1 MTKKR
6 ASHRRRSRSAR
17 STSAR
22 LSPAQLSG
30 LLDQGRR
37 LLISGEH
44 ERAISILERAL
55 PHLPRNRQRAEALS
69 DLGMAYGLL
78 KRDEE
83 SYRALLEATQITP
96 DDVRIWYNF
105 GQTCRGAGRLVQSL
119 RAYERSAA
127 LNRDPRLASRIAKEV
142 ALARQLVETELSVRP
157 PCFTVDNL
165 LAQEDL
171 FLAGVEE
178 MVGRQWDRAA
188 DLFRQALALA
198 DTIPQLWGNLGICL
212 LNLEQYDEAEA
223 ALRRALE
230 CDPDYDLARQNLAA
244 LAETRRSGGR
254 PTVALRDPLDSR
266 PVPQIFYPGTDN
278 ADAGHGRP
286 GSGRQHPMDEHDD

>member
-6 ASHRRRSRSAR
+6 TSQRRRSKSAR

-22 LSPAQLSG
+22 LSPAQLNG
-30 LLDQGRR
+30 LLNQGRR
-37 LLISGEH
+37 LLISSEH

-69 DLGMAYGLL
+69 DLGMAYGIL
-78 KRDEE
+78 KRDKD
-83 SYRALLEATQITP
+83 SYRVLLEATQIAP
-96 DDVRIWYNF
+96 DDVHIWHNF

-127 LNRDPRLASRIAKEV
+127 LNRDHRLAPKIAGEV

-157 PCFTVDNL
+157 PGFTVDDL
-165 LAQEDL
+165 LSQENL

-178 MVGRQWDRAA
+178 MVARQWNRAVG
-188 DLFRQALALA
+188 LFQQALALA

-230 CDPDYDLARQNLAA
+230 CDPDYDLARQNLVV
-244 LAETRRSGGR
+244 LAEMRRSGGR
-254 PTVALRDPLDSR
+254 PIVALRDPLASR
-266 PVPQIFYPGTDN
+266 PAPQIFYLEADN
-278 ADAGHGRP
+278 K
-286 GSGRQHPMDEHDD
+286 HPIDEHHD

>member
-6 ASHRRRSRSAR
+6 TSRRRRSKSAR

-22 LSPAQLSG
+22 LSPAQLNG
-30 LLDQGRR
+30 LLNQGRR

-44 ERAISILERAL
+44 ERAISVLERAL

-69 DLGMAYGLL
+69 DLGMAYGML
-78 KRDEE
+78 KRDED
-83 SYRALLEATQITP
+83 SYRALLEATQIAP

-127 LNRDPRLASRIAKEV
+127 LNRDPRLASRIAKDV

-157 PCFTVDNL
+157 PGFTVDDL
-165 LAQEDL
+165 LAQENL

-178 MVGRQWDRAA
+178 MVARQWDRAA

-223 ALRRALE
+223 ALRRALKR
-230 CDPDYDLARQNLAA
+230 DPDYDLARQNLAA
-244 LAETRRSGGR
+244 LAEMRRSGGR
-254 PTVALRDPLDSR
+254 PIVAMRDPLAGR
-266 PVPQIFYPGTDN
+266 PAPKIFYPE
-278 ADAGHGRP
+278 
-286 GSGRQHPMDEHDD
+286 MDEHHG